1 MGQITLSSVCIGLLT
16 LGFTS
21 ITDVD
26 QNIELQNESQVEGEI
41 IWHVKAIHPKG
52 SFLDVKALDPEGR
65 KYNVKAIQDA
75 DQTTLLDIKVLMK
88 RKTIPVKILQSD
100 GRFMPVKAISS
111 EGELNDVKGVKML
124 KEDVELE
131 ISGVK
136 IYAHI
141 KAVPQ

>member
-1 MGQITLSSVCIGLLT
+1 MGSKRSGNL
-16 LGFTS
+16 
-21 ITDVD
+21 
-26 QNIELQNESQVEGEI
+26 
-41 IWHVKAIHPKG
+41 IHI
-52 SFLDVKALDPEGR
+52 
-65 KYNVKAIQDA
+65 KAIQKNGD
-75 DQTTLLDIKVLMK
+75 LY
-88 RKTIPVKILQSD
+88 
-100 GRFMPVKAISS
+100 GVKAISP